1 MLKRFLLF
9 LVTLC
14 FTQGV
19 FGQIVG
25 RWKGDLDIQGT
36 KLPLVFEIKATE
48 NGYNTT
54 AYSPKQTSMGIPTS
68 KTVFKNNALTVEIST
83 LQASFKGVLKD
94 GKITG
99 TFKQGKDFPLVLE
112 KTNEEIKAV
121 EDPVI
126 ADLGNRAINTQK
138 LSAYLDYL
146 VEKQKIAGSI
156 SIFRKGKE
164 VYKKHFGQELLPTK
178 NYNEQTA
185 YQIGSIS
192 KLFMATMLMQEVEKG
207 TLNLNDKLEKFFP
220 KIPNAQ
226 NITLQQMLNHTS
238 GLGDYVALLREEL
251 MKEPLAP
258 QVIYDTIAKQGVAFQ
273 PGEKQKY
280 SNSAYYLLCKILEQ
294 TTQKPFHVL
303 LSERIAK
310 PLNLDNTF
318 SALDQPKNIFAAY
331 NLSQKKTQE
340 VKDFNFVNVVGV
352 GDITATTTDLNRF
365 VEALFKGKLLKKETL
380 QQMMPV
386 EKTWGLCVMKAPFYN
401 KTSYGHGGT
410 TLGTDALMTY
420 NPEDDLSIS
429 FCINAR
435 GLFSNNEITIGI
447 LNILYEL
454 PFDFEKE

>member
-25 RWKGDLDIQGT
+25 RWKGDLDIQGV

-54 AYSPKQTSMGIPTS
+54 AYSPKQTTMSIPTS
-68 KTVFKNNALTVEIST
+68 KTVFENNALTVEISA

-99 TFKQGKDFPLVLE
+99 TFTQGKEFPLVLE

-121 EDPVI
+121 ERPVI
-126 ADLGNRAINTQK
+126 ADLGNRTINTQK

-178 NYNEQTA
+178 NHNEQTA
-185 YQIGSIS
+185 YQIGSIT

-207 TLNLNDKLEKFFP
+207 TLKLDDKLAKFFP
-220 KIPNAQ
+220 KMPNAQ

-238 GLGDYVALLREEL
+238 GLKDYVTGEWLTEKAF
-251 MKEPLAP
+251 AP
-258 QVIYDTIAKQGVAFQ
+258 QVIYDTIVKQGVDFQ

-294 TTQKPFHVL
+294 TTQKPFNVL
-303 LSERIAK
+303 LRERIAK

-340 VKDFNFVNVVGV
+340 VKDFNFINALGA

-380 QQMMPV
+380 QQMLPE

-429 FCINAR
+429 LCVNAR
-435 GLFSNNEITIGI
+435 GMFSNNEITIGI

>member
-1 MLKRFLLF
+1 M
-9 LVTLC
+9 
-14 FTQGV
+14 
-19 FGQIVG
+19 
-25 RWKGDLDIQGT
+25 
-36 KLPLVFEIKATE
+36 
-48 NGYNTT
+48 
-54 AYSPKQTSMGIPTS
+54 
-68 KTVFKNNALTVEIST
+68 
-83 LQASFKGVLKD
+83 
-94 GKITG
+94 
-99 TFKQGKDFPLVLE
+99 VLE

-121 EDPVI
+121 ERPVI
-126 ADLGNRAINTQK
+126 TDLGNRAINTQK

-164 VYKKHFGQELLPTK
+164 VYKKHFGQEFLPTK
-178 NYNEQTA
+178 NYNQQTA
-185 YQIGSIS
+185 YQIGSIT
-192 KLFMATMLMQEVEKG
+192 KLFMATILMQEVEKG
-207 TLNLNDKLEKFFP
+207 TLKLDDKLAKFFP
-220 KIPNAQ
+220 KMPNAQ

-238 GLGDYVALLREEL
+238 GLKDYVTGEWLTEKAF
-251 MKEPLAP
+251 AP
-258 QVIYDTIAKQGVAFQ
+258 QVIYDTIVKQGVDFQ

-294 TTQKPFHVL
+294 TTQKPFNVL
-303 LSERIAK
+303 LRERIAK

-318 SALDQPKNIFAAY
+318 SALDRPTNIFASY
-331 NLSQKKTQE
+331 NLHQTQLQE
-340 VKDFNFVNVVGV
+340 VKDFNFINALGA

-380 QQMMPV
+380 QQMLPE

-429 FCINAR
+429 LCVNAR
-435 GLFSNNEITIGI
+435 GMFSNNEITIGI

>member
-1 MLKRFLLF
+1 MLKRFLL
-9 LVTLC
+9 LVVALW
-14 FTQGV
+14 FTQSV
-19 FGQIVG
+19 FAQIVG
-25 RWKGDLDIQGT
+25 RWKGDLDIQGV

-68 KTVFKNNALTVEIST
+68 KTVFQNNALTVEISA

-99 TFKQGKDFPLVLE
+99 TFTQGKEFPLVLE

-164 VYKKHFGQELLPTK
+164 VYKKHFGQEFLPTK
-178 NYNEQTA
+178 NYNQQTA
-185 YQIGSIS
+185 YQIGSIT

-220 KIPNAQ
+220 KMPNAQ

-238 GLGDYVALLREEL
+238 GLKDYVTGEWLTEKAF
-251 MKEPLAP
+251 AP
-258 QVIYDTIAKQGVAFQ
+258 QVIYDTIVKQGVDFQ

-294 TTQKPFHVL
+294 TTQQPFNVL
-303 LSERIAK
+303 LRERIAK

-318 SALDQPKNIFAAY
+318 SALDRPTNIFASY
-331 NLSQKKTQE
+331 NLHQTQLQE
-340 VKDFNFVNVVGV
+340 VKDFNFINALGA

-410 TLGTDALMTY
+410 TLGTDAIMTY

-429 FCINAR
+429 LCINAR
-435 GLFSNNEITIGI
+435 GMFSNNEITIGI

>member
-1 MLKRFLLF
+1 MLKRLLL
-9 LVTLC
+9 LVVALC

-68 KTVFKNNALTVEIST
+68 KTVFENNALTVEISA

-99 TFKQGKDFPLVLE
+99 TFTQGKEFPLVLE

-185 YQIGSIS
+185 YQIGSIT

-207 TLNLNDKLEKFFP
+207 TLKLDDKLAKFFP
-220 KIPNAQ
+220 KMPNAQ

-238 GLGDYVALLREEL
+238 GLKDYVTGEWLTEKAF
-251 MKEPLAP
+251 AP
-258 QVIYDTIAKQGVAFQ
+258 QVIYDTIVKQGVDFQ

-294 TTQKPFHVL
+294 TTQQPFNVL
-303 LSERIAK
+303 LRERIAK